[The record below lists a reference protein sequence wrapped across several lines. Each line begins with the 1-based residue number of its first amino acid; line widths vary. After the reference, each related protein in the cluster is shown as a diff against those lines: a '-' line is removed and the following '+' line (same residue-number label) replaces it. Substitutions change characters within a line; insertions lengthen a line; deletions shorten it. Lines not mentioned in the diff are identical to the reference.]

1 MHLICSY
8 SYLWLYGNWI
18 YCVLH
23 CICIYIISSPIPSSW
38 FATILAGIVYS
49 MPLYGSTYIKL
60 LHNNVCAVQMQTPNC
75 LSFAKIYSGKSYVK
89 KCARMLWRFV
99 AVSPA
104 PVVPWKTVVLW
115 IKILF
120 VLKDGPMLIA
130 YGAIVSIMALST
142 LYKLASGHQNL
153 F

>member
-1 MHLICSY
+1 
-8 SYLWLYGNWI
+8 
-18 YCVLH
+18 
-23 CICIYIISSPIPSSW
+23 
-38 FATILAGIVYS
+38 
-49 MPLYGSTYIKL
+49 
-60 LHNNVCAVQMQTPNC
+60 
-75 LSFAKIYSGKSYVK
+75 
-89 KCARMLWRFV
+89 MLWRFV

-120 VLKDGPMLIA
+120 VLKDGPMLVA

-142 LYKLASGHQNL
+142 PYKLASGHQNL